1 MFLCAR
7 FPAVRTTLRQSFVW
21 QATNKSMWRIS
32 SGVRRSWRAGADCK
46 SVGLSLSWFESS
58 HSHQEMPTKYGRF
71 FVCVNMADFRD
82 VFRMFC
88 GDNILYVYRVRQN
101 PLFFQNY
108 IQSRFFNWRFISY
121 NKTHRDIH
129 IRNPRFLIVM
139 IQ

>member
-1 MFLCAR
+1 MRVR
-7 FPAVRTTLRQSFVW
+7 FPLPAPRL
-21 QATNKSMWRIS
+21 
-32 SGVRRSWRAGADCK
+32 GVRRSWRAGADCK
-46 SVGLSLSWFESS
+46 SVGLSLRWFEST